1 MDKLP
6 YSDKV
11 SAEYEKK
18 EAEGCAEIGIQ
29 PAWLRLTVAIETAK
43 TFKAS
48 IQNPVSKATGLI
60 QFMKATAE
68 ALGTSLK
75 ELAAMSEEEQLDY
88 VFKYFKPYRGR
99 MHSFV
104 DVYFAVFYPA
114 AIGKP
119 DSYMLGASPEMRRK
133 ISLQNSAYDLN
144 KDAAV
149 CVGEVKACIR
159 KFIPKGFENLY

>member
-11 SAEYEKK
+11 SPGFLKK
-18 EAEGCAEIGIQ
+18 TDEGCAELGIK
-29 PAWLRLTVAIETAK
+29 PAWLMLTMCIETAR

-60 QFMKATAE
+60 QFMHATAV
-68 ALGTSLK
+68 ALGTTLK

-88 VFKYFKPYRGR
+88 VFKYLRTYKGK
-99 MHSFV
+99 MHSYV
-104 DVYFAVFYPA
+104 DVYLSVFYPA
-114 AIGKP
+114 AVGKP
-119 DSYMLGASPEMRRK
+119 DSYLLGATPEMRRK
-133 ISLQNSAYDLN
+133 IALQNSAYDVN
-144 KDAAV
+144 KDAAI

-159 KFIPKGFENLY
+159 KFIPKGYEHLY

>member
-6 YSDKV
+6 YSDKF
-11 SAEYEKK
+11 SAEFAKK
-18 EAEGCAEIGIQ
+18 LVEGCAELGIK
-29 PAWLRLTVAIETAK
+29 PEWLLLTMCIETAR

-60 QFMKATAE
+60 QFMPVTAQSM
-68 ALGTSLK
+68 GTTIK

-88 VFKYFKPYRGR
+88 VFKYMRTYKVR

-144 KDAAV
+144 KDAAI